1 MCNCWCERWFPEP
14 KCTCTLVGRCRC
26 WLEFVA
32 WWKTKLSPQVQICQ
46 RWLYSRIMILA
57 MPTLE
62 ENIVLI
68 QSSLFTLM
76 IIVVCKLDYLMY
88 IKYVNTGDSSL
99 TAERSFF
106 GFCLGFCLVFVCLIS
121 FHQFSCHRR
130 YCRNLR
136 TFVSYSNIHH
146 KCRPN
151 FCGCQIWV
159 AMFLEI

>member
-1 MCNCWCERWFPEP
+1 
-14 KCTCTLVGRCRC
+14 
-26 WLEFVA
+26 
-32 WWKTKLSPQVQICQ
+32 
-46 RWLYSRIMILA
+46 MILA

-106 GFCLGFCLVFVCLIS
+106 TRISQSLIFEAELQWGGEPRS
-121 FHQFSCHRR
+121 RVVTHHTP
-130 YCRNLR
+130 NL
-136 TFVSYSNIHH
+136 
-146 KCRPN
+146 
-151 FCGCQIWV
+151 
-159 AMFLEI
+159 

>member
-1 MCNCWCERWFPEP
+1 
-14 KCTCTLVGRCRC
+14 
-26 WLEFVA
+26 
-32 WWKTKLSPQVQICQ
+32 
-46 RWLYSRIMILA
+46 MILA

-106 GFCLGFCLVFVCLIS
+106 
-121 FHQFSCHRR
+121 
-130 YCRNLR
+130 
-136 TFVSYSNIHH
+136 
-146 KCRPN
+146 P
-151 FCGCQIWV
+151 
-159 AMFLEI
+159 

>member
-1 MCNCWCERWFPEP
+1 MYVHIGWSVPLLAGVRG
-14 KCTCTLVGRCRC
+14 LV
-26 WLEFVA
+26 EDETF
-32 WWKTKLSPQVQICQ
+32 PQVQICQ

-57 MPTLE
+57 VPTLE

-106 GFCLGFCLVFVCLIS
+106 SADRGRIL
-121 FHQFSCHRR
+121 
-130 YCRNLR
+130 
-136 TFVSYSNIHH
+136 
-146 KCRPN
+146 
-151 FCGCQIWV
+151 
-159 AMFLEI
+159 

>member
-1 MCNCWCERWFPEP
+1 
-14 KCTCTLVGRCRC
+14 
-26 WLEFVA
+26 
-32 WWKTKLSPQVQICQ
+32 
-46 RWLYSRIMILA
+46 MILA

-106 GFCLGFCLVFVCLIS
+106 TKYYLGYLAKTSTDTRLHV
-121 FHQFSCHRR
+121 R
-130 YCRNLR
+130 YTWYR
-136 TFVSYSNIHH
+136 
-146 KCRPN
+146 
-151 FCGCQIWV
+151 
-159 AMFLEI
+159 

>member
-106 GFCLGFCLVFVCLIS
+106 KSSLNINISLTGFRSI
-121 FHQFSCHRR
+121 R
-130 YCRNLR
+130 
-136 TFVSYSNIHH
+136 
-146 KCRPN
+146 
-151 FCGCQIWV
+151 QIWRIR
-159 AMFLEI
+159 ASLET

>member
-1 MCNCWCERWFPEP
+1 MLLPTPVKISPKFKKKGLVDSGPVWSRSQGAWMCNCWCERWFPEP

-106 GFCLGFCLVFVCLIS
+106 TCCAAGNRHF
-121 FHQFSCHRR
+121 
-130 YCRNLR
+130 NLNA
-136 TFVSYSNIHH
+136 TQKSMLS
-146 KCRPN
+146 P
-151 FCGCQIWV
+151 
-159 AMFLEI
+159 

>member
-57 MPTLE
+57 VPTLE

-106 GFCLGFCLVFVCLIS
+106 LYFYFSVSKVRSPQLSTLPLCES
-121 FHQFSCHRR
+121 FSKRSDSSAEE
-130 YCRNLR
+130 N
-136 TFVSYSNIHH
+136 
-146 KCRPN
+146 
-151 FCGCQIWV
+151 
-159 AMFLEI
+159 

>member
-57 MPTLE
+57 VPTLE

-106 GFCLGFCLVFVCLIS
+106 FKRGKVADYSFNRWRIS
-121 FHQFSCHRR
+121 
-130 YCRNLR
+130 
-136 TFVSYSNIHH
+136 VYSWI
-146 KCRPN
+146 P
-151 FCGCQIWV
+151 CQ
-159 AMFLEI
+159 ACPA